1 MVDRLARE
9 RVRRHDEDRGRRS
22 SGRTPGNRNA
32 VKIANVA
39 SQIRLIVADDHAI
52 FRQGLKSLL
61 GLQEDFG
68 LVAEIDRAADLW
80 TTIESTPCDLLVLDL
95 QMDRWVG
102 DEIAELSRRVPVL
115 VLTASERIED
125 AMLALRAGARGVVQK
140 RFAFE
145 TLIEAIRAVI
155 TGMVWVPPVLQAQL
169 VANLTARVGQRLTDR
184 ESEIVRYVATG
195 LRNAEV
201 AQRLAITE
209 GTVKT
214 HLNNI
219 FQKLGVRDRVE
230 LTHYALR
237 EGLIGLS
244 RGGR

>member
-1 MVDRLARE
+1 
-9 RVRRHDEDRGRRS
+9 
-22 SGRTPGNRNA
+22 
-32 VKIANVA
+32 VA
-39 SQIRLIVADDHAI
+39 DKIRLIVADDHAI

-61 GLQEDFG
+61 GLQDDIE
-68 LVAEIDRAADLW
+68 LVAEIERAADLKS
-80 TTIESTPCDLLVLDL
+80 TIESNPCDLLVLDL

-102 DEIAELSRRVPVL
+102 DEVGDLSRLVPVL

-125 AMLALRAGARGVVQK
+125 AMAALRAGARGVVQK

-145 TLIEAIRAVI
+145 TLIEAIRAV
-155 TGMVWVPPVLQAQL
+155 TGGMVWVPPVLQTQL
-169 VANLTARVGQRLTDR
+169 VANLTAPESTRLTDR
-184 ESEIVRYVATG
+184 ESEIVGYVASG

-201 AQRLAITE
+201 AQRLSITE

-237 EGLIGLS
+237 EGLVGLN
-244 RGGR
+244 RGRR